1 MAHIIQAF
9 SLVMKLSPYRLKQNW
24 MLLLVGFIL
33 AILLTIPVRLA
44 IAYYQAPQPQAIL
57 TLGGGEDREK
67 FTASFAQFYPDLKI
81 WVSSGTP
88 PKRAREIFYAAGILH
103 RVYLDYQATDTVT
116 NFTTLVE
123 VFQKQQIQHLFVITS
138 KFHMQRAKAIATVV
152 LGSKGIAFTPVSVP
166 SELIESESIWRVIR
180 DVIRSLLWVVTG
192 YTGAEFE
199 IDQLLTNFE
208 TRVGGFQMFN

>member
-1 MAHIIQAF
+1 
-9 SLVMKLSPYRLKQNW
+9 MKLSPYRLKQNW

-33 AILLTIPVRLA
+33 AILLTIPVRLV

-57 TLGGGEDREK
+57 TLGGGADREE

-88 PKRAREIFYAAGILH
+88 SKRAREIFYAAGINKNRLH
-103 RVYLDYQATDTVT
+103 LDYQATDTVT
-116 NFTTLVE
+116 NFTTLVDT
-123 VFQKQQIQHLFVITS
+123 FQKQQIQHLFLITS
-138 KFHMQRAKAIATVV
+138 KFHMLRAKAIASVV

-180 DVIRSLLWVVTG
+180 DVIRSLVWVVTG

-199 IDQLLTNFE
+199 IDKLLKDFE